1 MTRAFYTLPEPKEA
15 GLKWR
20 EYERARAK
28 VERIDERLQ
37 QAKRA
42 RAEIEQEIKH
52 LDDSAVR
59 ELAQAVLAG
68 EDDPAAKH
76 DEHEKLVARLRD
88 LRREEQAV
96 SQARPVA
103 EEELRQVVYEH
114 QHRWKQE
121 ADKALEK
128 AIRDERGAY
137 AKAQELIEKP
147 RAKRLYLEALASW
160 VRYPQPTFSTPAD
173 AGVPTA
179 IQNLLSGNFAAE
191 ERMRER
197 THNEQLQEEQQQQE
211 GVA

>member
-1 MTRAFYTLPEPKEA
+1 MRAFYSLPEPKEA

-28 VERIDERLQ
+28 VERIDERLR
-37 QAKRA
+37 QAQRA

-59 ELAQAVLAG
+59 ELAAAVLAG
-68 EDDPAAKH
+68 EEDPAAHH
-76 DEHEKLVARLRD
+76 DEHEKLVAKLRD

-114 QHRWKQE
+114 QHRWKEE

-128 AIRDERGAY
+128 AIGEERKAY
-137 AKAQELIEKP
+137 ARAQELISGP
-147 RAKRLYLEALASW
+147 RGKRLYLEALAKW
-160 VRYPQPTFSTPAD
+160 VRYPQPTFGTDSDIGIPSAMQPLV
-173 AGVPTA
+173 GSVEY
-179 IQNLLSGNFAAE
+179 AE
-191 ERMRER
+191 
-197 THNEQLQEEQQQQE
+197 QKLQ
-211 GVA
+211 

>member
-20 EYERARAK
+20 EYERARGK
-28 VERIDERLQ
+28 VGRIDERLQ

-59 ELAQAVLAG
+59 DLAQAVLAG

-103 EEELRQVVYEH
+103 EEELRQTIYEH
-114 QHRWKQE
+114 QHRWKEE
-121 ADKALEK
+121 ADAALEGAIK
-128 AIRDERGAY
+128 AERKAY

-173 AGVPTA
+173 VGAPTA

-197 THNEQLQEEQQQQE
+197 THNEQLQEQQE
-211 GVA
+211 EGIA